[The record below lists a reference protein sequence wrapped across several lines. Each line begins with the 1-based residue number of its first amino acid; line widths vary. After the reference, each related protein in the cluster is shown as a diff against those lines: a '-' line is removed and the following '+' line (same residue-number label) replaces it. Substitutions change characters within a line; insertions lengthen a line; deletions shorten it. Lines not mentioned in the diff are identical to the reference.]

1 MTLLVMAAGMGSRF
15 GRLKQVEP
23 IDDNGS
29 FLIDYS
35 IYDAIKAGFDH
46 VVFVIKEEHLDIF
59 RSSIGKRIESRVK
72 VDYAFQALSDVP
84 VGTDIP
90 AERTK
95 PWGTSHAVLCCEKY
109 INDPFIC
116 INADDFYGHESF
128 ALLHDYLKTADA
140 SAAVKPY
147 CMAGYVLSNTLT
159 ENGHVSRGV
168 CDANADCNL
177 TGITERLKLQRVD
190 GVIRDLD
197 EGISLPDDSI
207 VSMNMWGFTPDVFAK
222 LREGFAAFLQRT
234 DIDRVKAEYFLP
246 LFIEAVTGEGYAD
259 VKVLKTDAKWYGV
272 TYPEDKEKV
281 VAYLSGERAAGRY
294 PGKLF

>member
-23 IDDNGS
+23 IDDTGA

-35 IYDAIKAGFDH
+35 IYDAIEAGFDH

-72 VDYAFQALSDVP
+72 VDYAFQSIEDVP
-84 VGTDIP
+84 AGTVIP
-90 AERTK
+90 PERTK
-95 PWGTSHAVLCCEKY
+95 PWGTSHAVLSCEKQ
-109 INDPFIC
+109 IDDPFIC
-116 INADDFYGHESF
+116 INADDFYGAESF
-128 ALLHDYLKTADA
+128 KLLYDYLKNADRN
-140 SAAVKPY
+140 AAKKPY

-168 CDANADCNL
+168 CDADQNGNL
-177 TGITERLKLQRVD
+177 TGITERLRLQRVD

-197 EGISLPDDSI
+197 EDIPLPDDSL

-222 LREGFAAFLQRT
+222 LREGFAAFLKRT
-234 DIDRVKAEYFLP
+234 DVDFKKAEYFLP
-246 LFIEAVTGEGYAD
+246 LFIEAVTKEGYAD
-259 VKVLKTDAKWYGV
+259 VKVLKTEAKWYGV

-281 VAYLSGERAAGRY
+281 VEYLKQAKTAGLY
-294 PGKLF
+294 PDRLF